1 MNAAWCISAR
11 AAVSTI
17 FKGKRCPRTPNG
29 QACVVGLLGAVSCN
43 FRRAKTVPHRA
54 NFRRFATWQF
64 AAAFTV
70 RVIALWLFALGAAS
84 AGPMTDSATDPTGEW
99 LVAKRVARIKIVNCD
114 NRFWGVIS
122 WEMTPGVDSNNPDRA
137 KRTRP
142 TLGMPIL
149 LGMAPAKPNEWKGE
163 IYNGEDGRNYSS
175 SISLLNPDLLKVQGC
190 VLGFLCGGENWTR
203 VSPPAAANPPPSPKS
218 ASAKSAAKTGYPP
231 PSSDDAICLGIAGA
245 AGPTH

>member
-1 MNAAWCISAR
+1 M
-11 AAVSTI
+11 VT
-17 FKGKRCPRTPNG
+17 
-29 QACVVGLLGAVSCN
+29 
-43 FRRAKTVPHRA
+43 HRA
-54 NFRRFATWQF
+54 DSRRFATWQF

-70 RVIALWLFALGAAS
+70 LVIAISLFVSVTAS
-84 AGPMTDSATDPTGEW
+84 ADPMTDPSTDPTGEW

-142 TLGMPIL
+142 TMGMPIL
-149 LGMAPAKPNEWKGE
+149 LGMTQTKPNEWSGE
-163 IYNGEDGRNYSS
+163 IYNGEDGRNYSA

-203 VSPPAAANPPPSPKS
+203 AGPPTAASPPPSPKS
-218 ASAKSAAKTGYPP
+218 ASPKSPSAKSTAKTGSPP
-231 PSSDDAICLGIAGA
+231 SDDAICLWIAGA
-245 AGPTH
+245 AGPSH

>member
-1 MNAAWCISAR
+1 MM
-11 AAVSTI
+11 
-17 FKGKRCPRTPNG
+17 
-29 QACVVGLLGAVSCN
+29 
-43 FRRAKTVPHRA
+43 PHRA
-54 NFRRFATWQF
+54 NFRRFATRQF

-70 RVIALWLFALGAAS
+70 RVIALSLLALGAAS

-137 KRTRP
+137 KRARP

-149 LGMAPAKPNEWKGE
+149 LGMAPSKPNEWKGE

-203 VSPPAAANPPPSPKS
+203 VSPPAAANPPPAPKS
-218 ASAKSAAKTGYPP
+218 ASAKSAAKTGNPP

>member
-1 MNAAWCISAR
+1 M
-11 AAVSTI
+11 
-17 FKGKRCPRTPNG
+17 
-29 QACVVGLLGAVSCN
+29 
-43 FRRAKTVPHRA
+43 PHRA
-54 NFRRFATWQF
+54 NSGRFVTRQFATASSVWL
-64 AAAFTV
+64 
-70 RVIALWLFALGAAS
+70 IAISLFALGAAS

-137 KRTRP
+137 KRARP

-149 LGMAPAKPNEWKGE
+149 LGMAQSKPNEWKGE
-163 IYNGEDGRNYSS
+163 IYNGEDGKNYSS

-203 VSPPAAANPPPSPKS
+203 VSPPTAASVPPSPKS
-218 ASAKSAAKTGYPP
+218 APPKSAAKTGSPP
-231 PSSDDAICLGIAGA
+231 PSSDDAICLGIAGT
-245 AGPTH
+245 AGPSH